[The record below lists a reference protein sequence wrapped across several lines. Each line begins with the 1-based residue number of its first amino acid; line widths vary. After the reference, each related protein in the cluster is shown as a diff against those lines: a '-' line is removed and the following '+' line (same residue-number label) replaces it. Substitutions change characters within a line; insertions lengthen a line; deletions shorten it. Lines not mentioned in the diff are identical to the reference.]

1 MKVLIDYLT
10 MTSKIHN
17 ERQFISMLGADG
29 FSFME
34 MPGRYGWQNRLYYR
48 GISVLFG
55 GSREDVCLELSGTG
69 CRTVE
74 RSEERRV
81 GKEC

>member
-1 MKVLIDYLT
+1 MRVLIDYLT
-10 MTSKIHN
+10 MTSKVHSYS
-17 ERQFISMLGADG
+17 QFLELLGVQDQ
-29 FSFME
+29 SFIE

-55 GSREDVCLELSGTG
+55 GTREDVCL
-69 CRTVE
+69 E

>member
-17 ERQFISMLGADG
+17 YWQFLELLGVQDQ
-29 FSFME
+29 SFLE

-55 GSREDVCLELSGTG
+55 GSRDDVCLELSGTG
-69 CRTVE
+69 DALP
-74 RSEERRV
+74 
-81 GKEC
+81 